1 MKFKVKSELDITGVV
16 LKLLIMLIGF
26 GILGAIIML
35 MIFADGTYAI
45 LSPLFIIFYSM
56 FVVGFISLYIVKTV
70 INSIILG
77 SLKEESKIEKLL
89 LKILKEIE
97 ISNGNV
103 KTYIEED
110 DSDSF
115 EKERRERELELEN
128 EKN

>member
-1 MKFKVKSELDITGVV
+1 MRFKVKSELDITGIILNV
-16 LKLLIMLIGF
+16 LAMLVGF
-26 GILGAIIML
+26 GILGTIIIL
-35 MIFADGTYAI
+35 MAFTNSTFAI
-45 LSPLFIIFYSM
+45 LSPLFIIFYSI
-56 FVVGFISLYIVKTV
+56 FVVAFMFLYIVKSI
-70 INSIILG
+70 INSIVFG

-128 EKN
+128 KKN